1 MTAIAKVFQNG
12 RSQAVRLPKEFRV
25 KGPEVYIRH
34 TPEGILISECDPWD
48 RVEEGCQ
55 QLSDEFLKVVE
66 KRGKKPAQKRM
77 WSD

>member
-34 TPEGILISECDPWD
+34 TSEGILISERDPWD

-55 QLSDEFLKVVE
+55 QLSDEFLKAVE
-66 KRGKKPAQKRM
+66 KREKKPPQKRK